1 MCVFHT
7 FQVATSAKSENERER
22 EHFAR
27 LARMSANPFN
37 LHYDVQQNFL
47 ANVLLMCT
55 IRKSNWN
62 FALCNDCFT
71 FFSAYVGPVFHQCPL
86 NINVHTHR
94 VYIINENNHHA
105 AIESGAVDAAAA
117 AG

>member
-1 MCVFHT
+1 MQKRNRKYFALELHT
-7 FQVATSAKSENERER
+7 FQVANSAKSENERER

-71 FFSAYVGPVFHQCPL
+71 FFSAYVGPVFHQCPMP
-86 NINVHTHR
+86 IEYQCVHTPSVH
-94 VYIINENNHHA
+94 NQ
-105 AIESGAVDAAAA
+105 
-117 AG
+117 